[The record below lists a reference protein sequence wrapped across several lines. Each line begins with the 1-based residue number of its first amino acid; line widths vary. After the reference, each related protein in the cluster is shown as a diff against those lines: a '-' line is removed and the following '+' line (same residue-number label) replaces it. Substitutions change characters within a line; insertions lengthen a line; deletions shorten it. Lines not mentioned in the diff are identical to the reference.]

1 MFLRG
6 QVARSS
12 RGDRERGGNP
22 RFYDFN
28 VLQGGP
34 TSTSRTVIPP
44 AILTVLDGVGWEDGE
59 AGGQLTGREVKE
71 SSSRLNTHELQWTL
85 VGLGL

>member
-1 MFLRG
+1 M
-6 QVARSS
+6 
-12 RGDRERGGNP
+12 
-22 RFYDFN
+22 
-28 VLQGGP
+28 
-34 TSTSRTVIPP
+34 IPP
-44 AILTVLDGVGWEDGE
+44 AILTVLDGVGWGDGE